1 MARNRYKKSRVKA
14 PSPDFQ
20 NPSIKYSPATQI
32 VVNRIASSGVDYLM
46 QNLIRIMTDSVKLA
60 EEPEFID
67 FNLDGEK
74 AAEVSQ
80 RWMKK
85 YEKRLTAAREK
96 GSDKFQEVFDEMRI
110 EVINELATPAF
121 RKDVDERLQ
130 ALFDRLMATEDLE
143 KLEMV
148 LLLKPLLGMK
158 SVPWGLCGLV
168 LAVYNRTMQKAIQE
182 YEEDQGVYDA
192 VVEAFKAEGEDSVDV
207 VKIIESP
214 EKLEQIWQKLF
225 AAKPGL
231 RQRAEKQV
239 WDMANAFEKEL
250 AEGKVTLDLFT
261 QAELVLPLLRLQAEV
276 GELLTQEQP
285 TEEMRQRV
293 FDAFLQAIN
302 EIMTPERFQR
312 LRKDVQSTAKAWLRE
327 RQKWAAALQF
337 ELGWLDGEQYEEN
350 KFVVSAFVG
359 QMMRLGKDQKPAQKQ
374 KKRAN

>member
-1 MARNRYKKSRVKA
+1 MTRKRKKKSHAKT
-14 PSPDFQ
+14 PSPALQ
-20 NPSIKYSPATQI
+20 HQARKTPPAAQI
-32 VVNRIASSGVDYLM
+32 VATRIASGGVDYM
-46 QNLIRIMTDSVKLA
+46 KQNLVRIMTDSVKLA

-67 FNLDGEK
+67 LYLDDET
-74 AAEVSQ
+74 AAEASQ
-80 RWMKK
+80 RWLKK
-85 YEKRLTAAREK
+85 YKKRLAAAEK
-96 GSDKFQEVFDEMRI
+96 KSPDAYHEVYNEMRI
-110 EVINELATPAF
+110 EVVAELAAPAF

-130 ALFDRLMATEDLE
+130 ALLDRLMATEDLE

-148 LLLKPLLGMK
+148 LLLKPLLGVK
-158 SVPWGLCGLV
+158 SVPWGLCGLIV
-168 LAVYNRTMQKAIQE
+168 GIYNRTMQKAIQE

-250 AEGKVTLDLFT
+250 AEGRVTLDLFT

-293 FDAFLQAIN
+293 FDAVLQAIN

>member
-1 MARNRYKKSRVKA
+1 MTRKRNRKSHAKTLLPALQHQARKT
-14 PSPDFQ
+14 
-20 NPSIKYSPATQI
+20 SPAAQI
-32 VVNRIASSGVDYLM
+32 VVNRLASGGVDYIK

-67 FNLDGEK
+67 LYLDDET
-74 AAEVSQ
+74 AAEASQ
-80 RWMKK
+80 RWLKK
-85 YEKRLTAAREK
+85 YKKRLAAAEK
-96 GSDKFQEVFDEMRI
+96 KSPDAYHEVYDEMRI
-110 EVINELATPAF
+110 EVVAELATPAF

-130 ALFDRLMATEDLE
+130 ALLDRLMTTEDLE

-158 SVPWGLCGLV
+158 SVPWGSCGLIMGI
-168 LAVYNRTMQKAIQE
+168 YNRTMQKAIQE
-182 YEEDQGVYDA
+182 YEEDQGVYAA

-261 QAELVLPLLRLQAEV
+261 QVELVLPVQRLQAEV

-285 TEEMRQRV
+285 TEEIRQL
-293 FDAFLQAIN
+293 FL
-302 EIMTPERFQR
+302 MLFCKR
-312 LRKDVQSTAKAWLRE
+312 LTRS
-327 RQKWAAALQF
+327 
-337 ELGWLDGEQYEEN
+337 
-350 KFVVSAFVG
+350 
-359 QMMRLGKDQKPAQKQ
+359 
-374 KKRAN
+374 

>member
-1 MARNRYKKSRVKA
+1 MTRKRKKKSHAKT
-14 PSPDFQ
+14 PSPALQ
-20 NPSIKYSPATQI
+20 HQARKTPPAAQI
-32 VVNRIASSGVDYLM
+32 VATRIASGGVDYM
-46 QNLIRIMTDSVKLA
+46 KQNLVRIMTDSVKLA

-67 FNLDGEK
+67 LYLDDET
-74 AAEVSQ
+74 AAEASQ
-80 RWMKK
+80 RWLKK
-85 YEKRLTAAREK
+85 YKKRLAAAEK
-96 GSDKFQEVFDEMRI
+96 KSPDAYHEVYNKMRI
-110 EVINELATPAF
+110 EVVAELATPAF

-130 ALFDRLMATEDLE
+130 ALLDRLMATEDLE

-148 LLLKPLLGMK
+148 LLLKPLLGVK
-158 SVPWGLCGLV
+158 SVPWGLCGLIV
-168 LAVYNRTMQKAIQE
+168 GIYNRTMQKAIQE
-182 YEEDQGVYDA
+182 YEEDKVVYDA

-214 EKLEQIWQKLF
+214 EKLEQLGEKLF

-239 WDMANAFEKEL
+239 WDMVRAFEKEL
-250 AEGKVTLDLFT
+250 AEGRVTLDLFT
-261 QAELVLPLLRLQAEV
+261 QAELVLPFQRLQAH
-276 GELLTQEQP
+276 GEPFTQAQP
-285 TEEMRQRV
+285 TEEIRQLF
-293 FDAFLQAIN
+293 FDAILQAIN
-302 EIMTPERFQR
+302 EIMTLERFQR

-374 KKRAN
+374 KKHAN

>member
-1 MARNRYKKSRVKA
+1 MTRKRKKKSHAKT
-14 PSPDFQ
+14 PSPALQ
-20 NPSIKYSPATQI
+20 HQARKTPPAAQI
-32 VVNRIASSGVDYLM
+32 VATRIASGGVDYM
-46 QNLIRIMTDSVKLA
+46 KQNLVRIMTDSVKLA

-67 FNLDGEK
+67 LYLDDET
-74 AAEVSQ
+74 AAEASQ
-80 RWMKK
+80 RWLKK
-85 YEKRLTAAREK
+85 YKKRLAAAEK
-96 GSDKFQEVFDEMRI
+96 KSPDAYHEVYDEMRI
-110 EVINELATPAF
+110 EVVAELATPAF

-130 ALFDRLMATEDLE
+130 ALLDRLMATEDLE

-148 LLLKPLLGMK
+148 LLLKPLLGVK
-158 SVPWGLCGLV
+158 SVPWGLCGLIV
-168 LAVYNRTMQKAIQE
+168 GIYNRTMQKAIQE
-182 YEEDQGVYDA
+182 YEEDKVVYDA

-214 EKLEQIWQKLF
+214 EKLEQLGEKLF

-239 WDMANAFEKEL
+239 WDMVRAFEKEL
-250 AEGKVTLDLFT
+250 AEGRVTLDLFT
-261 QAELVLPLLRLQAEV
+261 QAELVLPFQRLQAH
-276 GELLTQEQP
+276 GEPFTQAQP
-285 TEEMRQRV
+285 TEEIRQLF
-293 FDAFLQAIN
+293 FDAILQAIN
-302 EIMTPERFQR
+302 EIMTLERFQR

-374 KKRAN
+374 KKHAN

>member
-1 MARNRYKKSRVKA
+1 MTRKRKKKSHAKT
-14 PSPDFQ
+14 PSPALQ
-20 NPSIKYSPATQI
+20 HQARKTPPAAQI
-32 VVNRIASSGVDYLM
+32 VATRIASGGVDYM
-46 QNLIRIMTDSVKLA
+46 KQNLVRIMTDSVKLA

-67 FNLDGEK
+67 LYLDDET
-74 AAEVSQ
+74 AAEASQ
-80 RWMKK
+80 RWLKK
-85 YEKRLTAAREK
+85 YKKRLAAAEK
-96 GSDKFQEVFDEMRI
+96 KSPDAYHEVYNEMRI
-110 EVINELATPAF
+110 EVVAELATPAF

-130 ALFDRLMATEDLE
+130 ALLDRLMATEDLE

-158 SVPWGLCGLV
+158 SVPWGLCGLIV
-168 LAVYNRTMQKAIQE
+168 GIYNRTMQKAIQE
-182 YEEDQGVYDA
+182 YEEDKVVYDA

-214 EKLEQIWQKLF
+214 EKLEQLGEKLF

-239 WDMANAFEKEL
+239 WDMVRAFEKEL
-250 AEGKVTLDLFT
+250 AEGRVTLDLFT
-261 QAELVLPLLRLQAEV
+261 QAELVLPFQRLQAEV

-285 TEEMRQRV
+285 TEEIRQLF
-293 FDAFLQAIN
+293 FDAILQALN

-374 KKRAN
+374 KKHAN

>member
-1 MARNRYKKSRVKA
+1 MTRKRKKKSHAKT
-14 PSPDFQ
+14 PSPALQ
-20 NPSIKYSPATQI
+20 HQARKTPPAAQI
-32 VVNRIASSGVDYLM
+32 VATRIASGGVDYM
-46 QNLIRIMTDSVKLA
+46 KQNLVRIMTDSVKLA

-67 FNLDGEK
+67 LYLDDET
-74 AAEVSQ
+74 AAEASQ
-80 RWMKK
+80 RWLKK
-85 YEKRLTAAREK
+85 YKKRLAAAEK
-96 GSDKFQEVFDEMRI
+96 KSPDAYHEVYNEMRI
-110 EVINELATPAF
+110 EVVAELATPAF

-130 ALFDRLMATEDLE
+130 ALLDRLMATEDLE

-148 LLLKPLLGMK
+148 LLLKPLLGVK
-158 SVPWGLCGLV
+158 SVPWGLCGLIV
-168 LAVYNRTMQKAIQE
+168 GIYNRTMQKAIQE
-182 YEEDQGVYDA
+182 YEEDKVVYDA

-214 EKLEQIWQKLF
+214 EKLEQLGEKLF

-239 WDMANAFEKEL
+239 WDMVRAFEKEL
-250 AEGKVTLDLFT
+250 AEGRVTLDLFT
-261 QAELVLPLLRLQAEV
+261 QAELVLPFQRLQAH
-276 GELLTQEQP
+276 GEPFTQAQP
-285 TEEMRQRV
+285 TEEIRQLF
-293 FDAFLQAIN
+293 FDAILQAIN
-302 EIMTPERFQR
+302 EIMTLERFQR

>member
-1 MARNRYKKSRVKA
+1 MTRKRKKKSHAKT
-14 PSPDFQ
+14 PSPALQ
-20 NPSIKYSPATQI
+20 HQARKTPPAAQI
-32 VVNRIASSGVDYLM
+32 VATRIASGGVDYM
-46 QNLIRIMTDSVKLA
+46 KQNLVRIMTDSVKLA

-67 FNLDGEK
+67 LYLDDET
-74 AAEVSQ
+74 AAEASQ
-80 RWMKK
+80 RWLKK
-85 YEKRLTAAREK
+85 YKKRLAAAEK
-96 GSDKFQEVFDEMRI
+96 KSPDAYHEVYNEMRI
-110 EVINELATPAF
+110 EVVAELAAPAF

-130 ALFDRLMATEDLE
+130 ALLDRLMATEDLE

-158 SVPWGLCGLV
+158 SVPWGLCGLIMGI
-168 LAVYNRTMQKAIQE
+168 YNRTMQKAIQE

-250 AEGKVTLDLFT
+250 AEGRVTLDLFT

-293 FDAFLQAIN
+293 FDAVLQAIN

-327 RQKWAAALQF
+327 RQKWAAALRF

-374 KKRAN
+374 KKHAN

>member
-1 MARNRYKKSRVKA
+1 MTRKRKKKSHAKT
-14 PSPDFQ
+14 PSPALQ
-20 NPSIKYSPATQI
+20 HQARKTPPAAQI
-32 VVNRIASSGVDYLM
+32 VATRIASGGVDYM
-46 QNLIRIMTDSVKLA
+46 KQNLVRIMTDSVKLA

-67 FNLDGEK
+67 LYLDDET
-74 AAEVSQ
+74 AAEASQ
-80 RWMKK
+80 RWLKK
-85 YEKRLTAAREK
+85 YKKRLAAAEK
-96 GSDKFQEVFDEMRI
+96 KSPDAYHEVYNEMRI
-110 EVINELATPAF
+110 EVVAELATPAF

-130 ALFDRLMATEDLE
+130 ALLDRLMATEDLE

-148 LLLKPLLGMK
+148 LLLKPLLGVK
-158 SVPWGLCGLV
+158 SVPWGLCGLIV
-168 LAVYNRTMQKAIQE
+168 GIYNRTMQKAIQE
-182 YEEDQGVYDA
+182 YEEDKVVYDA

-214 EKLEQIWQKLF
+214 EKLEQLGEKLF

-239 WDMANAFEKEL
+239 WDMVRAFEKEL
-250 AEGKVTLDLFT
+250 AEGRVTLDLFT
-261 QAELVLPLLRLQAEV
+261 QAELVLPFQRLQAH
-276 GELLTQEQP
+276 GEPFTQAQP
-285 TEEMRQRV
+285 TEEIRQLF
-293 FDAFLQAIN
+293 FDAILQAIN
-302 EIMTPERFQR
+302 EIMTLERFQR

-374 KKRAN
+374 KKHAN

>member
-1 MARNRYKKSRVKA
+1 MTRKRNRKSHAKTPLPALQHQVRKT
-14 PSPDFQ
+14 
-20 NPSIKYSPATQI
+20 SPAAQI
-32 VVNRIASSGVDYLM
+32 VANRLASGGVDYIK

-67 FNLDGEK
+67 LYLDDET
-74 AAEVSQ
+74 AAEASQ
-80 RWMKK
+80 RWLKK
-85 YEKRLTAAREK
+85 YKKRLAAAEK
-96 GSDKFQEVFDEMRI
+96 KSPDAYHEVYDEMRI
-110 EVINELATPAF
+110 EVVAELATPAF

-130 ALFDRLMATEDLE
+130 ALLDRLMATGDLE

-158 SVPWGLCGLV
+158 SVPWGSCGLIMGI
-168 LAVYNRTMQKAIQE
+168 YNRTMQKAIQE

-250 AEGKVTLDLFT
+250 AEGKVTLDLNT

-359 QMMRLGKDQKPAQKQ
+359 QMMRLGKEPKPAPKQ
-374 KKRAN
+374 KKRVN